1 MGFWVVELRNALV
14 VQVLIEY
21 DNCRLAF
28 QLKIDF
34 KWARLVTKDKT
45 VILTI
50 KGDYRLFVEQY
61 RFQSGKRNCVLGF

>member
-28 QLKIDF
+28 QLKRDF

-50 KGDYRLFVEQY
+50 KGDYRLFMEQY
-61 RFQSGKRNCVLGF
+61 Q